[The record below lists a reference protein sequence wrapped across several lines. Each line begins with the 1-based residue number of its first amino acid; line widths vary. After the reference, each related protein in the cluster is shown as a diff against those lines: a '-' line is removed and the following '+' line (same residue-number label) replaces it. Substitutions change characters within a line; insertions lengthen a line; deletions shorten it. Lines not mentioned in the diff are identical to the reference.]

1 MRPREPAHQPPEPG
15 PLQLVVGAGR
25 SSRTSSH
32 ALLQVCR
39 AHFPRV
45 LPLLHPLGRPRRDDG
60 PPMRPRKPAHQPPEP
75 DGATGVPGG
84 GASHNSQSHHGVAG
98 GAGHASGRAPTSATV
113 QGRLWTTPGAPN
125 TFRPPPGGATGVLG
139 GGQVTNSHPA
149 ISSSLL
155 AGAGKSSR
163 TASHARLH
171 AGDCS
176 SS

>member
-1 MRPREPAHQPPEPG
+1 MVHQGPIRRPDYRAVLQAAQGTPAAAPP
-15 PLQLVVGAGR
+15 R
-25 SSRTSSH
+25 K
-32 ALLQVCR
+32 
-39 AHFPRV
+39 
-45 LPLLHPLGRPRRDDG
+45 RPCKGVSG
-60 PPMRPRKPAHQPPEP
+60 PPPGAPNPLRPPP
-75 DGATGVPGG
+75 GWATGVPGG